1 MIVFELN
8 CYMNA
13 STGKDNA
20 EEIYGSLTNPI
31 VNDRKATYR
40 MDGMNRNVFG
50 TRIYQF
56 SKNVNS
62 LERFQQLNHEYFCYG
77 KKVANDII

>member
-1 MIVFELN
+1 MIFFELN

-13 STGKDNA
+13 STGKDIV
-20 EEIYGSLTNPI
+20 EEIYGSLINPI
-31 VNDRKATYR
+31 VNDRKISYR
-40 MDGMNRNVFG
+40 KDGMNRDVLG
-50 TRIYQF
+50 ARIYQF
-56 SKNVNS
+56 SKNINS